1 MEEFEFDNILDQS
14 EIDNLFSDDSTE
26 EPLEENPSTSSEEK
40 PDNNKNNTVEETV
53 NPENLFSP
61 ESVDSNE
68 EDDGSQEPKDNSG
81 KTSPQG
87 RGSSPNIYSSIASAL
102 RGDGIL
108 DFDENTEINSSEDF
122 GNVVEQYIQNEI
134 DKRFDERQKRI
145 DDALNYGMS
154 TSDVNNYEKTI
165 DYLDSI
171 NDETL
176 EDESSNGEE
185 LRKNLIYNDY
195 INRGF
200 SKERALKEV
209 QRSIDSGTDIEDAKE
224 ALSSNKDFYN
234 KKYKEFIDTAKERA
248 KEIEEKEKE
257 SSEQLKKS
265 ILESN
270 SFLGNLSVDK
280 STRQK
285 AYDAITKPFYKD
297 PNNGKYY
304 TEIQKYANEN
314 KNEFWKNIGILY
326 AVTDGFKNIDKVVKT
341 NVKKEVRKNLRNLEH
356 VINNSSI
363 QSDGSLSYMSG
374 VNADDNDSYIGKGIQ
389 LDI

>member
-26 EPLEENPSTSSEEK
+26 EPLEENPSTSNEEK

-108 DFDENTEINSSEDF
+108 DFDENTKINSSEDF

-200 SKERALKEV
+200 SKERAIKAVE
-209 QRSIDSGTDIEDAKE
+209 RSIAAGTDIEDAKE
-224 ALSSNKDFYN
+224 ALQSCKDQVNKAYN
-234 KKYKEFIDTAKERA
+234 DAIKKAEEEKAN
-248 KEIEEKEKE
+248 EEKELKE
-257 SSEQLKKS
+257 QAEALKKS
-265 ILESN
+265 ILSDKKPFGDLEI
-270 SFLGNLSVDK
+270 DK
-280 STRQK
+280 STRQRVF
-285 AYDAITKPFYKD
+285 DAISKPVFTD
-297 PNNGKYY
+297 PE
-304 TEIQKYANEN
+304 T
-314 KNEFWKNIGILY
+314 
-326 AVTDGFKNIDKVVKT
+326 
-341 NVKKEVRKNLRNLEH
+341 
-356 VINNSSI
+356 
-363 QSDGSLSYMSG
+363 
-374 VNADDNDSYIGKGIQ
+374 
-389 LDI
+389 

>member
-1 MEEFEFDNILDQS
+1 M
-14 EIDNLFSDDSTE
+14 
-26 EPLEENPSTSSEEK
+26 
-40 PDNNKNNTVEETV
+40 
-53 NPENLFSP
+53 SP
-61 ESVDSNE
+61 
-68 EDDGSQEPKDNSG
+68 
-81 KTSPQG
+81 
-87 RGSSPNIYSSIASAL
+87 
-102 RGDGIL
+102 
-108 DFDENTEINSSEDF
+108 
-122 GNVVEQYIQNEI
+122 
-134 DKRFDERQKRI
+134 
-145 DDALNYGMS
+145 
-154 TSDVNNYEKTI
+154 SDVNNYEKTI

-270 SFLGNLSVDK
+270 SFLGNLNVDK

-297 PNNGKYY
+297 PNTGKYY
-304 TEIQKYANEN
+304 TEIQKYANDN

-374 VNADDNDSYIGKGIQ
+374 VNTDDNDSYIGKGIQ